1 MTTWKDLS
9 EIHIAS
15 VDSGDDTLFDAVVK
29 GKIAETIWR
38 IDQRRDA
45 ATSATY
51 LVHFQTGR

>member
-1 MTTWKDLS
+1 VTTWKDLS

-38 IDQRRDA
+38 IDQRRFA
-45 ATSATY
+45 LQHLQPT
-51 LVHFQTGR
+51 